1 MILDRQ
7 RDDLFVAIWICEVTL
22 HVSPHKYLNLAP
34 DLAQVLILDPE
45 VSCLE
50 GGGGRKEPLVKLSFN
65 FVKVFTWVAAPSLL
79 CNFIYELLADKRIV
93 SQLSMCVSK
102 FIGQLRLYMGLG

>member
-7 RDDLFVAIWICEVTL
+7 RDDLFVAIWISEVTL

-65 FVKVFTWVAAPSLL
+65 FVKVFTWVAQDDDHDDHHDHDNSIAMVIMIIKMVTMAITMIS
-79 CNFIYELLADKRIV
+79 
-93 SQLSMCVSK
+93 
-102 FIGQLRLYMGLG
+102 